1 MDASKTFANE
11 MRLWGV
17 IDRGVNG
24 KVVTIDDC
32 FIALSNN
39 PQGYL
44 FVCSLKNLSTL
55 KRPRG
60 STLPGLII
68 SLTYRDIN
76 DGNVDKELI
85 KEEYESIIALLGP
98 LSFINHLQNNYGP
111 IDDGFNIT
119 TVPHYQFDC
128 FVACVYL
135 FL

>member
-1 MDASKTFANE
+1 
-11 MRLWGV
+11 
-17 IDRGVNG
+17 
-24 KVVTIDDC
+24 
-32 FIALSNN
+32 
-39 PQGYL
+39 
-44 FVCSLKNLSTL
+44 VCSLKNLSTL

-128 FVACVYL
+128 FVACSLILANLLRMMRIKQLHIAGTPCESGERSTDRYHGY
-135 FL
+135 